1 MDELSKLLKTTTQK
15 RTIPREAT
23 QTESIV
29 WQDFKKALSKNVKIR
44 SYTRLETWAMPGV
57 PDVVFCDLDGNF
69 HFVELKSVSGSIV
82 KLSPHQVAWLTK
94 HSHASVWVIAKKKAT
109 KTKKAEIFLYHS
121 SQAVDV
127 SFDGLSVAPKHRST
141 SEDYDSILSFILK
154 S

>member
-1 MDELSKLLKTTTQK
+1 MDELSKLLKTTTK
-15 RTIPREAT
+15 KTIPRQAT

-29 WQDFKKALSKNVKIR
+29 WQDFKKALNKNVKIR

-69 HFVELKSVSGSIV
+69 HFVELKSVSGSVV
-82 KLSPHQVAWLTK
+82 KLSPHQVSWLTK

-109 KTKKAEIFLYHS
+109 KTKKAEIFLYHA

-127 SFDGLSVAPKHRST
+127 SFDGLSVAPKHKSNC
-141 SEDYDSILSFILK
+141 EDYDSILNLILK
-154 S
+154 K

>member
-1 MDELSKLLKTTTQK
+1 MDELSKLLKTTTK
-15 RTIPREAT
+15 KTIPREAT

-29 WQDFKKALSKNVKIR
+29 WQDFKKALNKNVKIR

-69 HFVELKSVSGSIV
+69 HFVELKSVSGSVV

-94 HSHASVWVIAKKKAT
+94 HSHASVWLLAKKKAT
-109 KTKKAEIFLYHS
+109 KTKKAEIFLYHA

-127 SFDGLSVAPKHRST
+127 SFDGLSVAPKHQSK
-141 SEDYDSILSFILK
+141 SEDYESILNLILK
-154 S
+154 K